1 MVYSLLVTLA
11 ATDTAQPLATVHTPA
26 TWVVLFADP
35 ANHDIIHHGGKNLTA
50 ANGDQIPAG
59 GGGGSPQYPQVG
71 VPSPY
76 DLQQIFVIGAAG
88 DSVRVRYF
96 RR

>member
-1 MVYSLLVTLA
+1 MVYSALVTLT
-11 ATDTAQPLATVHTPA
+11 ATDTAQPLATQHTPA
-26 TWVVLFADP
+26 TWVTLFADP
-35 ANHDIIHHGGKNLTA
+35 ANTGVVHHGGKNVTA
-50 ANGDQIPAG
+50 ANGDQLPPA

-76 DLQQIFVIGAAG
+76 DLQQIFVIGSAG
-88 DSVRVRYF
+88 DSIRVRYF